1 MHKPKKTK
9 LNVFNAKN
17 VHENRSY
24 TKASLVKKKKKKN
37 MLFMM
42 QIQEIS
48 NKNKNGDL
56 APG

>member
-1 MHKPKKTK
+1 
-9 LNVFNAKN
+9 
-17 VHENRSY
+17 
-24 TKASLVKKKKKKN
+24 LVKKKKKKN

>member
-24 TKASLVKKKKKKN
+24 TKASLVKKKKKKKKK
-37 MLFMM
+37 LKKKKK
-42 QIQEIS
+42 
-48 NKNKNGDL
+48 KN
-56 APG
+56 